1 MIKLVEMKV
10 TKETLINFDPNGLS
24 GADLSEA
31 DLSEAE
37 WNDETIWPDGFMPT
51 GAAERRE

>member
-31 DLSEAE
+31 DLSETE